1 MYCVHIYASMYCIH
15 VLHPPMP
22 ILSRPAIPSTDRWPV
37 VSRTPSAQV
46 LSMGPNGIQ
55 GRSGYF
61 TLESDV
67 ARWPQLAGASPGA
80 DVPRVSPVPAQ
91 MWQGRA
97 PVAVRMW
104 DRVSPFLVLMWGRA
118 QGGVG

>member
-1 MYCVHIYASMYCIH
+1 MQSIAAGVEVDRVRRVGKDGLAREGRAVLLMHPYTASIYCIR
-15 VLHPPMP
+15 PMP
-22 ILSRPAIPSTDRWPV
+22 ILSRPAIPLTDRWPV

-46 LSMGPNGIQ
+46 LSLGPNGIQ

-80 DVPRVSPVPAQ
+80 DVRAVSPVTVQ
-91 MWQGRA
+91 M
-97 PVAVRMW
+97 
-104 DRVSPFLVLMWGRA
+104 
-118 QGGVG
+118 